1 VNRATGA
8 LPAAGSPLV
17 TLGDVPQGVLAR
29 VDMAWPEWTVS
40 AAQFITSSPS
50 VPPDPT
56 IGAVVAL
63 VENEARLYAQ
73 QQGGHP

>member
-1 VNRATGA
+1 MDGQR
-8 LPAAGSPLV
+8 
-17 TLGDVPQGVLAR
+17 R
-29 VDMAWPEWTVS
+29 TV
-40 AAQFITSSPS
+40 IMSSPS